1 MSQSK
6 LIRIIESFEKAAAL
20 SASNA
25 IAVSS
30 TAEFSNFQSSAISL
44 WPSGPNDGPGIGR
57 VRLRFTR
64 V

>member
-1 MSQSK
+1 
-6 LIRIIESFEKAAAL
+6 
-20 SASNA
+20 
-25 IAVSS
+25 VSS